1 MANTGKIT
9 AAEAV
14 EIAASSEYGV
24 SVTTETIYTWC
35 EKYKI
40 GKKVGGR
47 WYISKK
53 RLILML
59 EGKTW

>member
-1 MANTGKIT
+1 MAGAGTIT
-9 AAEAV
+9 PAEAV
-14 EIAASSEYGV
+14 ETAEEYGV

-47 WYISKK
+47 WYVSKK